1 MFYPAL
7 STMPIHLP
15 TGHYGEDIFTF
26 AVPSSKMILVCVK
39 LTKAESLASSMVHF
53 LISSYRKDH

>member
-15 TGHYGEDIFTF
+15 TGHYGEDIFF
-26 AVPSSKMILVCVK
+26 ICGSLFQNDSSLREVNKSRVI
-39 LTKAESLASSMVHF
+39 SLINGSFS
-53 LISSYRKDH
+53 D